1 MIHIKEGVLVDP
13 SWLVLKSRPADAVA
27 GAVRHT
33 AMIKRVLV
41 ALDGSEHANKAMD
54 LAWEIADRFGAEL
67 VALHVIPDKP
77 LSDSERK
84 MAEVEFRT
92 ELPQSANA
100 TPLPETLSSVRPV
113 SRRLAEQAA
122 ITGARF
128 RWVLGERLI
137 EAAAWRAKEGSVAN
151 VRTILDSDDPA
162 TVILRTAHDEA
173 ADLIVMG
180 RRGSAISPGCCWAAS
195 CTR

>member
-1 MIHIKEGVLVDP
+1 MDP

-77 LSDSERK
+77 LSDAERK

-92 ELPQSANA
+92 ELPQSATA

-195 CTR
+195 RTR